1 MFTHLQHVKFPA
13 VSICNLNMIRYDKLP
28 YGFIDE
34 ILEHLRLEGK
44 AESRNTNLEQNSFAA
59 PVKQITDL
67 GVVSCV
73 SR

>member
-1 MFTHLQHVKFPA
+1 
-13 VSICNLNMIRYDKLP
+13 MIRYDKLP

-44 AESRNTNLEQNSFAA
+44 VESRNTNLEQNSFAA
-59 PVKQITDL
+59 LVKQITDS

>member
-1 MFTHLQHVKFPA
+1 
-13 VSICNLNMIRYDKLP
+13 MIRYDKLP

-44 AESRNTNLEQNSFAA
+44 VESRNTNLEQNSFAA